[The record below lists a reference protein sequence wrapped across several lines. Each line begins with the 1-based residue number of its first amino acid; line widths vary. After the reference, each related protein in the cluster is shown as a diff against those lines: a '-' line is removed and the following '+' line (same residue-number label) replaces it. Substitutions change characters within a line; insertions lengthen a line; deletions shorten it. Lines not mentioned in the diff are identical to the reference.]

1 RGKRGVCAFFRRA
14 RKIFRRSV
22 EPVPAPQAE
31 AEPVPGPSGL
41 QGSVN
46 TVAEVA
52 PDTAV
57 PDDEASRGGSRRGR
71 RRVCALFRRVRMF
84 FRRSGKP
91 APAPQPEA
99 EPVPGPSGLQGSV
112 NADPEAEPVPGP
124 SGLQGSRRDVRISGD
139 SAPVSAPVLGP
150 TLVLAPAPALIPAPA
165 STSQPE
171 HESVPGPSMLQSL
184 MNLEA
189 AGRKP
194 VSDYAA
200 STGNVTDFYDF
211 KQLLVNGSFGMI
223 YKASNRWM
231 EVAVKSGPRPASDSY
246 IVVPDHPEPL
256 YREVAMMVRLCR
268 SPVCPNVI
276 RMYEWFDGGDS
287 LSMVLEYP
295 QPFMSLKEFI
305 VIENGL
311 SANIARLI
319 MQQLVGAVQH
329 CISRGV
335 FHNDINLR
343 NILVNVDLTPEIKL
357 IDFSSAR
364 LVDEDGYDCRTYD
377 GDFHFQPPEAFG
389 DGKYFP
395 VPTNVWFLG
404 IILATM
410 LTGHRP
416 FRLVKDIF
424 VRPISELDS
433 IVRSCR
439 DLITKCLERRPEDR
453 PTLEEI
459 MQHRWLIFRHSW
471 MFRRVL
477 PKCCNPEL
485 EPVETL
491 VLVQFKV
498 VCDSP
503 QPHRSESRWI
513 LTVMKIIQTI
523 SRVH

>member
-1 RGKRGVCAFFRRA
+1 
-14 RKIFRRSV
+14 
-22 EPVPAPQAE
+22 
-31 AEPVPGPSGL
+31 
-41 QGSVN
+41 
-46 TVAEVA
+46 
-52 PDTAV
+52 
-57 PDDEASRGGSRRGR
+57 
-71 RRVCALFRRVRMF
+71 
-84 FRRSGKP
+84 
-91 APAPQPEA
+91 
-99 EPVPGPSGLQGSV
+99 
-112 NADPEAEPVPGP
+112 
-124 SGLQGSRRDVRISGD
+124 
-139 SAPVSAPVLGP
+139 
-150 TLVLAPAPALIPAPA
+150 
-165 STSQPE
+165 
-171 HESVPGPSMLQSL
+171 
-184 MNLEA
+184 
-189 AGRKP
+189 
-194 VSDYAA
+194 
-200 STGNVTDFYDF
+200 NVTDFYDF

-491 VLVQFKV
+491 VLVQFKASSLRISV
-498 VCDSP
+498 DPDSDED
-503 QPHRSESRWI
+503 HSDNI
-513 LTVMKIIQTI
+513 
-523 SRVH
+523 